1 MVRMMGRL
9 WNISDEL
16 VPWVTFGA
24 SLVLLGGAHA
34 FEHWGG
40 LLPCALCLTQR
51 DAHWVAI
58 IISLFLIL
66 TQKQSTWRV
75 NRLPLFA
82 LLAVAYLVG
91 AGIAV
96 YHAGVEWKWWAG
108 PAACSAAG
116 AGPVNV
122 DDLLNALGQAAAGP
136 SCDEIPWSLFG
147 ISMAGYNALLSLGLA
162 LSSSLPLLKVL
173 KKQPHE

>member
-1 MVRMMGRL
+1 MASMTGRL
-9 WNISDEL
+9 WNISDAV
-16 VPWVTFGA
+16 VPWVTLGA
-24 SLVLLGGAHA
+24 SVVLLGGAHA

-51 DAHWVAI
+51 DAHWAAI
-58 IISLFLIL
+58 ILSLFLIF
-66 TQKQSTWRV
+66 TQKQSVWAV
-75 NRLPLFA
+75 NRMPLFA

-91 AGIAV
+91 TGIAA

-108 PAACSAAG
+108 PATCSATG

-122 DDLLNALGQAAAGP
+122 DDLLNALGQEAAGP
-136 SCDEIPWSLFG
+136 ACDEIPWSLFG

-162 LSSSLPLLKVL
+162 ALSSMPLLKVL
-173 KKQPHE
+173 KKQSHE